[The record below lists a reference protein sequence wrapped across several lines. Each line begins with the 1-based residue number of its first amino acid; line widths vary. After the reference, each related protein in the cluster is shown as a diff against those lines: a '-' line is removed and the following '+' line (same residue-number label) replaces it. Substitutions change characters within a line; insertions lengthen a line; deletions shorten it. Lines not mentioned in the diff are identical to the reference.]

1 MHDQAAG
8 ALSYAQEERA
18 APWYK
23 PNRTY
28 RVVLNSRE
36 VELIARGAFKPSVPE
51 LSDKIPF
58 SAYTTLVTILLTIAV
73 VSWCDTHPDLLS
85 VLAGKCL
92 HE

>member
-18 APWYK
+18 ARWYK

-51 LSDKIPF
+51 LSDGLIRYNKRGQ
-58 SAYTTLVTILLTIAV
+58 LAV
-73 VSWCDTHPDLLS
+73 FHQ
-85 VLAGKCL
+85 
-92 HE
+92 